1 MNKKT
6 NIADMIIAAT
16 ISVLCAGG
24 ITADM
29 AKKYGFG
36 VAVVYAFVFG
46 VIFGTLCFISFL
58 YK

>member
-6 NIADMIIAAT
+6 DIADMIIAVT

-29 AKKYGFG
+29 AIKHGFG
-36 VAVVYAFVFG
+36 TAVVYAFVFG
-46 VIFGTLCFISFL
+46 AIFGALCFISFL